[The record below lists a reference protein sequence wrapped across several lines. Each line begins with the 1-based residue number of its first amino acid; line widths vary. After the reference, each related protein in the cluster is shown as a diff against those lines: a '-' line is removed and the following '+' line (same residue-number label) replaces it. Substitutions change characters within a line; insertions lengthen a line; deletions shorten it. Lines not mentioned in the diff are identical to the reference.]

1 MTPRIADLIDQSFQA
16 IFNDKDVKDKR
27 ILITPAN
34 LVRTATNIY
43 PFLEYKITI
52 KKSGSSKI
60 TLPRDTLT
68 LRGEAWAGPYHTQ
81 LTMTKP
87 TLDINTKTQFTFV
100 N

>member
-1 MTPRIADLIDQSFQA
+1 MTPRITALLTKSFKD
-16 IFNDKDVKDKR
+16 IFATAKDIR

-34 LVRTATNIY
+34 LVRTDSNIY

-52 KKSGSSKI
+52 KSGLSTI